1 MCMLTLGTGVG
12 AGLILNARVWHGYNG
27 MAGEMGHTCV
37 QSEGLECSCG
47 GRGCLERYASATEI
61 AEAGRRWFRENKSEL
76 ISAAEADTLTAHS
89 IANLA
94 SKGHEGMRAVYEAV
108 GFYPGI
114 SIAQTVTTLDLP
126 LYVIGAG
133 VLSAWDLRRLSFE
146 P

>member
-1 MCMLTLGTGVG
+1 VGVV
-12 AGLILNARVWHGYNG
+12 ALNDMPRPQRLLKLA
-27 MAGEMGHTCV
+27 
-37 QSEGLECSCG
+37 EGG
-47 GRGCLERYASATEI
+47 
-61 AEAGRRWFRENKSEL
+61 FRENKSES